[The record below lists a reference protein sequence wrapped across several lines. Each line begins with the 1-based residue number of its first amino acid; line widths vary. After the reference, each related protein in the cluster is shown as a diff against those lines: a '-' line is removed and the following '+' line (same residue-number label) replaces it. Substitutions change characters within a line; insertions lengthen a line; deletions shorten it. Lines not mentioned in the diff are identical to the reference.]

1 MSLVNLTEYIVSANH
16 EHPISDYSQFLD
28 KFKEA
33 AQNDLLKY
41 YKMDDFKFLGAK
53 KGSAIFQC
61 QLSRHSCFDEAF
73 TVLFQYV
80 FRYER
85 PYSVIV
91 VKVLSGD
98 TELISNIS
106 QDIEILSR
114 TDSMYLVRLITATA
128 ENALKIQREQIN
140 RIPFD
145 KLKETIGVL
154 KVDYDNFMEHE
165 FPVNIFET
173 SNSARVFQTL
183 SVTRGHFSFGDPSF
197 CAEIY
202 SDKGMQYL
210 ADRLSKVLTGKHE
223 EDPGK
228 QFDDDSITDFGLII
242 LKNEMCIVSDEDMD
256 HQDIKPGTI
265 CYDRD
270 KRQYVA
276 YLQDVNEEVMV
287 DYRNAYVQILPA
299 TINEIRAKA
308 TGTIETTGKVNLIP
322 QY

>member
-1 MSLVNLTEYIVSANH
+1 MSLVNLTEYIVNTNH

-28 KFKEA
+28 KFKKEV
-33 AQNDLLKY
+33 QNDLLKY
-41 YKMDDFKFLGAK
+41 YKIDDFKFLGAAT
-53 KGSAIFQC
+53 GSAIFQC
-61 QLSRHSCFDEAF
+61 QLSGHSCFDETF

-98 TELISNIS
+98 TELISKIS
-106 QDIEILSR
+106 QNIEILSK
-114 TDSMYLVRLITATA
+114 TDSLYHVRLITSAA
-128 ENALKIQREQIN
+128 EAAVKIQREQIN

-154 KVDYDNFMEHE
+154 KVDYNNFMEHE
-165 FPVNIFET
+165 FAVKIFENG
-173 SNSARVFQTL
+173 NSDRVFQTL

-210 ADRLSKVLTGKHE
+210 ADRLSKYLTEQHE
-223 EDPGK
+223 YNPDK
-228 QFDDDSITDFGLII
+228 QFDENDITDFGLII
-242 LKNEMCIVSDEDMD
+242 LKNEMGIVSDEDMD
-256 HQDIKPGTI
+256 QQDIKPGTI
-265 CYDRD
+265 CYDRE

-287 DYRNAYVQILPA
+287 DSLNAYVQLLPP
-299 TINEIRAKA
+299 TVNGIRAKA
-308 TGTIETTGKVNLIP
+308 IGTIETTGKVNLIQ